1 VEGCNVSQDV
11 TVNLNSLA
19 LIREELDATIQRA
32 AGEFEA
38 YLLDLNNRSAIE
50 NCCTDVAQI
59 AGTLRLIQFTA
70 AALLAE
76 EMSATARDIAA
87 PAAGAS
93 AEALAGALSHA
104 FFVLPRYLE
113 FVATKHFADP
123 ILIIPYANELR
134 VARRQSLIPEC
145 QYEQR
150 ALALLPTQP
159 LPASD
164 AAATAA
170 DLERLRQMYQVG
182 LLAILRQKNQALNLQ
197 LIARASARFAR
208 QTAPSSGQGIWY
220 LAAAVAECLAQGGLS
235 LNLNRRRTLG
245 TIERLMARYLKGG
258 DAALATVLD
267 DGLRCELVFLLA
279 LSSYRE
285 GLAKS
290 VVGAFAI
297 PRLQPDDRELS
308 AQQEAMR
315 GPGIEAIDSVVKVLK
330 EELRSAKDI
339 LEIAAQ
345 SQAVSAEEL
354 APFKETLGRV
364 ADTLRMVNLKAPSNI
379 LREQLIQVETWAGQK
394 NGVGVEQFLAVADAL
409 LFIESSLS
417 GLYRNE
423 LTASDLEQVT
433 DAMRQQ
439 IVADSQFAEA
449 ARIVIDEA
457 QSGIALAKRAIISYV
472 ESNFDPI
479 HIANVAVTLNTVRGG
494 VQILNHTRA
503 AAILKGCIAFLDAHT
518 QDRQHSAPQRH
529 QLLETLAD
537 ALISL
542 EYYLSELAA
551 VRTPDEK
558 ILTVAEESLAALG
571 YAVKK

>member
-1 VEGCNVSQDV
+1 MSQAV

-19 LIREELDATIQRA
+19 VIREELDATIQRA

-38 YLLDLNNRSAIE
+38 YLLDLQNRSAIE

-59 AGTLRLIQFTA
+59 AGTLRLIQFGA

-76 EMSATARDIAA
+76 EMAATARDIAV

-134 VARRQSLIPEC
+134 VARRQTLIPEC
-145 QYEQR
+145 QHEQR
-150 ALALLPTQP
+150 ALPLLPTTA
-159 LPASD
+159 LPSVAVPP
-164 AAATAA
+164 TAA
-170 DLERLRQMYQVG
+170 ELERLRQMYQVG
-182 LLAILRQKNQALNLQ
+182 LLAILRQKNAALNLQ
-197 LIARASARFAR
+197 LIARASARFAQ
-208 QTAPSSGQGIWY
+208 QTAGSSGNGVWY

-258 DAALATVLD
+258 EAALTAALD
-267 DGLRCELVFLLA
+267 DSLRRELVFLLA
-279 LSSYRE
+279 LSSYRD
-285 GLAKS
+285 GLAKR
-290 VVGAFAI
+290 VIDAFTI
-297 PRLQPDDRELS
+297 PKLHPDDRELS

-345 SQAVSAEEL
+345 SQAVSAEDL
-354 APFKETLGRV
+354 APFKEMLGRV

-379 LREQLIQVETWAGQK
+379 LREQLAQVETWSGQK
-394 NGVGVEQFLAVADAL
+394 NGVAIEQFLTVADAL

-423 LTASDLEQVT
+423 LTANDLEQVT
-433 DAMRQQ
+433 DAMRKQ

-479 HIANVAVTLNTVRGG
+479 HIANVSVTLNTVRGG
-494 VQILNHTRA
+494 VQILDHARA
-503 AAILKGCIAFLDAHT
+503 AAILQGCIAFLDAHT
-518 QDRQHSAPQRH
+518 QDKQHSVPQRH

-542 EYYLSELAA
+542 EYYLGEIAA
-551 VRTPDEK
+551 LRTPDEK

-571 YAVKK
+571 YSVKK

>member
-1 VEGCNVSQDV
+1 MSQDV
-11 TVNLNSLA
+11 VVNLNSLA

-38 YLLDLNNRSAIE
+38 YLLDLDNRSAIE

-76 EMSATARDIAA
+76 EMAVTARAIAA

-113 FVATKHFADP
+113 FVASKHFADP

-134 VARRQSLIPEC
+134 VARR
-145 QYEQR
+145 
-150 ALALLPTQP
+150 LALLPESHYERRPLPLAPVQP
-159 LPASD
+159 LPAVS
-164 AAATAA
+164 ATAA
-170 DLERLRQMYQVG
+170 VAELERLRQMYQVG

-197 LIARASARFAR
+197 LIARASARFA
-208 QTAPSSGQGIWY
+208 QQIDGASGQGIWY
-220 LAAAVAECLAQGGLS
+220 LAAAVAECLAQGGLT

-258 DAALATVLD
+258 EAALAGLLD
-267 DGLRCELVFLLA
+267 ESTRRELVFLLA
-279 LSSYRE
+279 LSPYRE
-285 GLAKS
+285 GAAKRIID
-290 VVGAFAI
+290 AFAI
-297 PRLQPDDRELS
+297 PHLHPDDRELT
-308 AQQEAMR
+308 AQQESMR

-330 EELRSAKDI
+330 EELRTAKDI

-345 SQAVSAEEL
+345 SQTVSAEEL

-379 LREQLIQVETWAGQK
+379 LREQLLQVETWSAQK
-394 NGVGVEQFLAVADAL
+394 NGVGTEQFLAVADAL

-439 IVADSQFAEA
+439 IVADGQFAEA

-457 QSGIALAKRAIISYV
+457 QSGIAMAKRAIISYV

-494 VQILNHTRA
+494 VQILNHVRA
-503 AAILKGCIAFLDAHT
+503 AAILKGCAAFLDAHV

>member
-1 VEGCNVSQDV
+1 VSQDV
-11 TVNLNSLA
+11 VVNLNSLA

-38 YLLDLNNRSAIE
+38 YLLDLGNRSAID
-50 NCCTDVAQI
+50 NCCTDIAQI
-59 AGTLRLIQFTA
+59 AGTLRLIQFAA

-76 EMSATARDIAA
+76 EMSATAREIAV

-134 VARRQSLIPEC
+134 VARR
-145 QYEQR
+145 
-150 ALALLPTQP
+150 LALLPESHYERRPLALAPTSP
-159 LPASD
+159 LPTVS
-164 AAATAA
+164 AAVAVAE
-170 DLERLRQMYQVG
+170 LERLRQMYQVG

-197 LIARASARFAR
+197 LIARASARFA
-208 QTAPSSGQGIWY
+208 QQIDGGSGQGIWY

-245 TIERLMARYLKGG
+245 IIERLMARYLKGG
-258 DAALATVLD
+258 EAALAALLD
-267 DGLRCELVFLLA
+267 DGTRRELVFLLA
-279 LSSYRE
+279 LSPYRD
-285 GLAKS
+285 GLAKR
-290 VVGAFAI
+290 VMDAFAI
-297 PRLQPDDRELS
+297 PHLHPDDRELT
-308 AQQEAMR
+308 AQQESMR

-330 EELRSAKDI
+330 EELRTAKDI

-354 APFKETLGRV
+354 TPFKETLGRV
-364 ADTLRMVNLKAPSNI
+364 AETLRMVNLKAPSNI
-379 LREQLIQVETWAGQK
+379 LREQLLQVETWSAQK
-394 NGVGVEQFLAVADAL
+394 NGVGSEQFLAVADAL

-457 QSGIALAKRAIISYV
+457 QSGIAMAKRAIISYV

-494 VQILNHTRA
+494 VQILNHLRA
-503 AAILKGCIAFLDAHT
+503 AAVLKGCSAFLEAHV

-551 VRTPDEK
+551 VRAPDEK